1 VIVRPTPPP
10 GWRPP
15 SGEPT
20 TGTGEANLFAA
31 FIIFMGLAYVVWFA
45 WASGHAGYD
54 GWAALVIAPIL
65 VLITVPL
72 LIRLAKRNGD
82 QAVLRIFIAGLLLK
96 LVGALARYQTDFV
109 LYSGR
114 ADANTYVQ
122 VGSKVAKALASGDFS
137 KLPPLTGSAGTQ
149 AVEFM
154 TGIVFRV
161 VGVTTIGASLIFA
174 WLGFWGMY
182 FFYRAFKVAFPEGM
196 HRRYARIVFLLP
208 TMLFWTSAI
217 GKDAWILFTLGM
229 GAYGAARLMERK
241 RGAYIVLL
249 LGFAGMSLVRVHIAL
264 ALFVAV
270 FIAFVMRRSGPD
282 PTLGLIGKVVG
293 SAVLLVVGIALA
305 SHFRSS
311 LGVENV
317 ASGGITDAM
326 NQAAHSSTYGGSEFN
341 AKPIRSPVDIPG
353 AVLGVMFRPFP
364 FEATNSTALAASLE
378 SSVVF
383 GCLILAWR
391 RFGAY
396 ARWAR
401 KRPYLVVAAAYS
413 VIFIYAFSSVGN
425 LGLLARQRAQVL
437 PMALMVLAVPFTEKV
452 TRSRGFGRP

>member
-1 VIVRPTPPP
+1 
-10 GWRPP
+10 
-15 SGEPT
+15 
-20 TGTGEANLFAA
+20 
-31 FIIFMGLAYVVWFA
+31 
-45 WASGHAGYD
+45 
-54 GWAALVIAPIL
+54 
-65 VLITVPL
+65 
-72 LIRLAKRNGD
+72 
-82 QAVLRIFIAGLLLK
+82 
-96 LVGALARYQTDFV
+96 
-109 LYSGR
+109 
-114 ADANTYVQ
+114 
-122 VGSKVAKALASGDFS
+122 
-137 KLPPLTGSAGTQ
+137 
-149 AVEFM
+149 
-154 TGIVFRV
+154 
-161 VGVTTIGASLIFA
+161 
-174 WLGFWGMY
+174 
-182 FFYRAFKVAFPEGM
+182 
-196 HRRYARIVFLLP
+196 
-208 TMLFWTSAI
+208 
-217 GKDAWILFTLGM
+217 
-229 GAYGAARLMERK
+229 
-241 RGAYIVLL
+241 
-249 LGFAGMSLVRVHIAL
+249 MSLVRVHIAL

-326 NQAAHSSTYGGSEFN
+326 NQAAHSSTYGGSEFS
-341 AKPIRSPVDIPG
+341 AKAIRSPVDVPG

-378 SSVVF
+378 STVVF
-383 GCLILAWR
+383 GCLIVAWR

-437 PMALMVLAVPFTEKV
+437 PMALMVLAVPFTEK
-452 TRSRGFGRP
+452 RRQSRGFGRP